1 MERSS
6 EDKEVYYVRFRPNWP
21 KEVIPWWIPTCTKE
35 IPPYLYATLNSQA
48 ILCSKEDRL
57 TLNENYVWISNHY
70 QAYPIDAQGWKNSIR
85 NNMSLN
91 KKWFQ
96 KLERK
101 PTQKSVGKGSY
112 WTLYPRAEQ
121 VFIESLTQEEEYYKR
136 NKENS
141 NT

>member
-1 MERSS
+1 
-6 EDKEVYYVRFRPNWP
+6 
-21 KEVIPWWIPTCTKE
+21 
-35 IPPYLYATLNSQA
+35 
-48 ILCSKEDRL
+48 
-57 TLNENYVWISNHY
+57 
-70 QAYPIDAQGWKNSIR
+70 
-85 NNMSLN
+85 MSLN